1 MSDDAKAAQ
10 VLAERMASHYSFSF
24 REEGAIF
31 VCVDLAQAWLITEI
45 EEGGVVSSKM
55 IPTSI
60 LGIIA
65 GREEAKS
72 KEPTVQ

>member
-1 MSDDAKAAQ
+1 MGDDAKAAQ
-10 VLAERMASHYSFSF
+10 ALAERMATHYSFSF

-31 VCVDLAQAWLITEI
+31 VCVDLAQAWLVTEI
-45 EEGGVVSSKM
+45 AESGIIDTKM
-55 IPTSI
+55 IPNTI

-72 KEPTVQ
+72 NEPTVQ